1 MNNIRRTQL
10 LSFKPLLCEILDD
23 DECIHPSVA
32 SSPTLTRS
40 PYSEHNSSANEADDE
55 KQSQSSRVASP
66 RFSTANSESGSGIG
80 TSIGL
85 SLIGTPFRSSSARQS
100 SFAGS
105 PDSSSAGGY
114 GGAQTPTNDSQP
126 AAETGNYRMNSSG
139 KPLPCTAMSYSRSL
153 NKPWYKKLFGFGRSK
168 CEFINLKKLIWFY
181 WRSHHLPPAPILLLF
196 IGMFSLIF

>member
-23 DECIHPSVA
+23 DECIHVA
-32 SSPTLTRS
+32 SSPTLTGS

-55 KQSQSSRVASP
+55 KQSQSSRAASP
-66 RFSTANSESGSGIG
+66 RFSAANSESGSGIG
-80 TSIGL
+80 TPIGL
-85 SLIGTPFRSSSARQS
+85 SPIVSPIGTPFRLSSTRRS

-105 PDSSSAGGY
+105 PASSSTAGYSGS
-114 GGAQTPTNDSQP
+114 QTPANDSQP
-126 AAETGNYRMNSSG
+126 SAETGNYRMNSSG

-168 CEFINLKKLIWFY
+168 CEFVNYKKVDPC
-181 WRSHHLPPAPILLLF
+181 R
-196 IGMFSLIF
+196 